1 MCTTFYQHK
10 CNIHGVSLRSS
21 STYKCHL
28 LRCDTKCVA
37 KITFDTV
44 DDTWRTDC
52 GELFDGDAL
61 KEPFNRAQYRER
73 MLNMS
78 SAQLKGHM
86 HTIEQNIRDRRV
98 GPIFVSE
105 LKRRHQEL
113 INDDD

>member
-10 CNIHGVSLRSS
+10 CNIHGASLRPS

-37 KITFDTV
+37 KVTFDTV
-44 DDTWRTDC
+44 DDTWITDC
-52 GELFDGDAL
+52 GELFDDDTL

-86 HTIEQNIRDRRV
+86 HTIEHNIRERRV